1 MDDGSPQ
8 AARTLIAGVE
18 YRFVEK
24 LASAT
29 VDGEV
34 VVCGVTGGAQRSQT
48 VIGLDYVAGG
58 QGLAGGLHLPLDV
71 IGVF

>member
-34 VVCGVTGGAQRSQT
+34 VVIPRGGGGPLVWGGAGWRTKAS
-48 VIGLDYVAGG
+48 
-58 QGLAGGLHLPLDV
+58 
-71 IGVF
+71 